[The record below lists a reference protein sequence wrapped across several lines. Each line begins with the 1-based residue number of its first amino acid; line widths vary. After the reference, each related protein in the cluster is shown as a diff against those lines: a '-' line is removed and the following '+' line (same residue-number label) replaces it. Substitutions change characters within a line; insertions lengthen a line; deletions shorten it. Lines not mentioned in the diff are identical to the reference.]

1 MPLSTTAAPAPS
13 QLDPEAMS
21 LASIDLS
28 CPFTRSFHRF
38 NELPPEIRLRIWRLA
53 VPRPAVIERAMNY
66 GLMEHTLRRHAP
78 VPAVLQVCRESRAEL
93 LYEREHRRGGTQE
106 QFELVHSTGT
116 SGRGAYVNC
125 EKDTLYIYRAPP
137 RATMPDAANF
147 ANIQHLAMDWGL
159 RPCWIQ
165 GHCHVGV
172 QFIRQF
178 SSLKTLT
185 LLVTFHVHAF
195 GSLENGEFAS
205 EVKQQERIQRRRA
218 LCGIK
223 SWVVEAIGQAKESLP
238 QWTPPEVRVVR
249 KTDYWTGGKT
259 GTPRPIV

>member
-1 MPLSTTAAPAPS
+1 MPLSTSPAPS
-13 QLDPEAMS
+13 HLDPEAMN

-28 CPFTRSFHRF
+28 CPFTRSFHKF
-38 NELPPEIRLRIWRLA
+38 NELPPEIRIRIWRLA

-66 GLMEHTLRRHAP
+66 SLMEQTLRRQAP
-78 VPAVLQVCRESRAEL
+78 IPGVLQVCRESRAEL

-106 QFELVHSTGT
+106 QFELVHSSGA

-159 RPCWIQ
+159 RPCWVQ
-165 GHCHVGV
+165 GQCLVGIH
-172 QFIRQF
+172 FIRQF
-178 SSLKTLT
+178 PSLKTLT

-195 GSLENGEFAS
+195 GSSEDGEFAS
-205 EVKQQERIQRRRA
+205 KVKQQERIQRRRA
-218 LCGIK
+218 LCEIK
-223 SWVVEAIGQAKESLP
+223 SWVMDAIRETKESLP
-238 QWTPPEVRVVR
+238 DWKAPEVRAVR

-259 GTPRPIV
+259 STPRPIV